1 MLQLTVILI
10 LLIATTLLYCS
21 NRHQRFLKKPISKHW
36 RKLATLLFI
45 AAIALAFYIFT
56 SAAAAFFILLTV
68 MLALMIVPFTSLF
81 KSKDIN

>member
-21 NRHQRFLKKPISKHW
+21 NRHQRLFKKPISKHW

-56 SAAAAFFILLTV
+56 SAAATFFILLMV